1 MPETVESRGIP
12 VLGKDILEWS
22 FWGWTLKIT
31 LLAESVTGQPF
42 NKLLSDLFN
51 DFGATSAGSIALT
64 VDGTASPAYGISATL
79 RDYGLFHQWIAQGRA
94 PKSFYASIQNLDK
107 DRLGASDAGK
117 ALAAALGTPGA
128 YGSQGWYFPEHKI
141 RYRPQSGWY
150 EDAPQREAVS

>member
-22 FWGWTLKIT
+22 FWGWTVKIT

-64 VDGTASPAYGISATL
+64 VDGTTSPAYGISATL
-79 RDYGLFHQWIAQGRA
+79 RLWAFPPVDRA
-94 PKSFYASIQNLDK
+94 
-107 DRLGASDAGK
+107 G
-117 ALAAALGTPGA
+117 
-128 YGSQGWYFPEHKI
+128 
-141 RYRPQSGWY
+141 
-150 EDAPQREAVS
+150 